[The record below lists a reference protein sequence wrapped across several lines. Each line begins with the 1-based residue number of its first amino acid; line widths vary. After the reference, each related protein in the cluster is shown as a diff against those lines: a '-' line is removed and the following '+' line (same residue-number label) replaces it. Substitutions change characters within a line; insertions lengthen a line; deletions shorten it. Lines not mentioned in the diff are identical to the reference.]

1 MLAVRRRPD
10 DCSCL
15 SLLGTAR
22 GDTWWQVSEASWD
35 RPRETGPGFRRESH
49 SWPAIARRFGV
60 NGVVRNLAC
69 TRDCV
74 RARQL
79 SAVAVVTISFLSRW
93 ELRGR
98 CATKS
103 RASDPR
109 TWKIFVRRSTSES
122 PAVLQRF
129 NTVKTRNKFIE
140 LWRISSE
147 VLNNGIETIL
157 SDFREHRF
165 Y

>member
-1 MLAVRRRPD
+1 MASNRPGTRQGGRTWKRQRGKTRAMLAVRRRPD

-103 RASDPR
+103 RSSDPR
-109 TWKIFVRRSTSES
+109 TWKIFVRRSTSK
-122 PAVLQRF
+122 PP
-129 NTVKTRNKFIE
+129 
-140 LWRISSE
+140 
-147 VLNNGIETIL
+147 
-157 SDFREHRF
+157 RF
-165 Y
+165 YSGLKP